1 MLNIVKHGE
10 RDLINIFK
18 HWETHSNLV
27 KHGHK
32 SGCNMLKHGEI
43 SIMVINEKTYS
54 RLINMFEWRLFD
66 RIICYVW
73 VWINDRYTWWKM
85 KSPSTMHTYIKIKL
99 YLKTMFVMFY
109 KVFHYNLS
117 AHFTMF
123 ENVDQVSLTMF
134 DQVCNHDW
142 NIIDQH
148 GETW

>member
-1 MLNIVKHGE
+1 MRKHIQG
-10 RDLINIFK
+10 L
-18 HWETHSNLV
+18 
-27 KHGHK
+27 
-32 SGCNMLKHGEI
+32 
-43 SIMVINEKTYS
+43 
-54 RLINMFEWRLFD
+54 NMFEWRLFD

-123 ENVDQVSLTMF
+123 ENVDQVSLTKF

-142 NIIDQH
+142 NIGKLKTMFFMFYHVLLCFTKYFTIIYLQSDDSIKHNWSTCSNMVKH
-148 GETW
+148 GKTWSSVS